1 MNAGK
6 GKAPFILAI
15 RTGNINAVKDADAWV
30 NSENTDMQMD
40 RFFGHSVSAT
50 IRTLGA
56 AKHEDG
62 RSIMEDTA
70 GKALAAE
77 MGQRNFVK
85 VGTVLQTE
93 AGDLERTHNVRRI
106 FHVASVAG
114 NIGTGLTT
122 SLANIE
128 LSMDNVLKEI
138 AGAKRYRSAAI
149 PMFGTGQ
156 GGYAVSEVAPL
167 LVNRALAFFK
177 ANPKS
182 TLKKIS
188 LLAYSEGDLEILKGA
203 IARFPEAEPAEEDP
217 GAGE

>member
-15 RTGNINAVKDADAWV
+15 RTGNINAVKDADVWV

-40 RFFGHSVSAT
+40 RFFGHSVSAA

-62 RSIMEDTA
+62 RSITEDTI

-77 MGQRNFVK
+77 LGRRNFVK

-138 AGAKRYRSAAI
+138 AGAKRYGTAAI
-149 PMFGTGQ
+149 PVFGTGQ
-156 GGYAVSEVAPL
+156 GGYSVSEVAPL

-182 TLKKIS
+182 TLKKIY

-203 IARFPEAEPAEEDP
+203 IARFPEAEPGEEDP
-217 GAGE
+217 DGAE